1 MLLLK
6 NSHAKEA
13 PFINKVLKE
22 VLIKKS
28 KLRSNFLMTNRE
40 AVTRIRLWT
49 WILFGISTTF
59 DSCGLQPQMMNI

>member
-28 KLRSNFLMTNRE
+28 KLRSNFLMTNRQ
-40 AVTRIRLWT
+40 AVTRIRL
-49 WILFGISTTF
+49 
-59 DSCGLQPQMMNI
+59 

>member
-40 AVTRIRLWT
+40 AVTRIRL
-49 WILFGISTTF
+49 
-59 DSCGLQPQMMNI
+59 